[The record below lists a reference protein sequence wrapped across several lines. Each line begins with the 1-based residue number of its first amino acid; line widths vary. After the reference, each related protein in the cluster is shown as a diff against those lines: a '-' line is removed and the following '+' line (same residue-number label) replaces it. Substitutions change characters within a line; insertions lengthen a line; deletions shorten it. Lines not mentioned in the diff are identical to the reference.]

1 MSNYQF
7 SLANRV
13 NVNISGLLSK
23 SCFNFITLIYKNF
36 DKPLKEPKSVLNVV
50 ITNKTPKIENTTS
63 LGKDC
68 IANDKTIVFNTGHF
82 ITKTDKG
89 YNLGVPTKVKRGR
102 IPFKRITSGRHITDE
117 LIEPFIQI
125 LLLESNATFVHAS
138 SIFYN
143 DKVDVL
149 MGWRG
154 TGKTNA
160 ILKELNTKE
169 IWSDDLSII
178 DADGFVYPYL
188 RPIRLYSYNLP
199 LIDKSYRSKHRLDVK
214 KYITPPWRPVHYL
227 PLKNKNTLNKAKLN
241 KLYYL
246 NRPNGLNLPKDAE
259 EIMDFEQLFF
269 DHYKII
275 MKHLGILK
283 KSNSIENILRSAC
296 SLKNS

>member
-13 NVNISGLLSK
+13 NVNIKGLLSK
-23 SCFNFITLIYKNF
+23 SCLNFIKLIYENF
-36 DKPLKEPKSVLNVV
+36 DKPLEDPKSVLNVT
-50 ITNKTPKIENTTS
+50 ITDSIPNIENVTS

-68 IANDKTIVFNTGHF
+68 VANDKTVVFNTGHF
-82 ITKTDKG
+82 IVRTEKG
-89 YNLGVPTKVKRGR
+89 FDIGVPTKVKRGR
-102 IPFKRITSGRHITDE
+102 IPFKRITPGRHITDE
-117 LIEPFIQI
+117 LIEPFMQI

-138 SIFYN
+138 SVLDN
-143 DKVDVL
+143 GKVDVI

-169 IWSDDLSII
+169 IWSDDLSVV
-178 DADGFVYPYL
+178 DTEGFVYPYL

-199 LIDKSYRSKHRLDVK
+199 LIDKNYRAKHNLDIK
-214 KYITPPWRPVHYL
+214 KFITPPWQPVHYL
-227 PLKNKNTLNKAKLN
+227 PLKNKNTINKAKLN

-246 NRPNGLNLPKDAE
+246 NRPNGFNLPKDAE
-259 EIMDFEQLFF
+259 EIMNFEQLFF

-275 MKHLGILK
+275 MKHLGILEEG
-283 KSNSIENILRSAC
+283 NSIESVLNSAM
-296 SLKNS
+296 NQTNY